1 MKRLFLILSLIC
13 FIAPFATSQSVQSDS
28 LFAKGVEL
36 YNAGKYKDAI
46 YFFKESDKLDKAQ
59 LDSTSN
65 RRRYSSMWL
74 ASSYFH
80 AGDTA
85 NAKQIEKYYYLQPVD
100 RRLTVQSDSLSAIG
114 TELFIAGR
122 LDEARSHILRCAEIK
137 KNLLGEDN
145 WSYAHSLADYARISY
160 HLRDSVAALEYLLKA
175 DPIFKQNF

>member
-122 LDEARSHILRCAEIK
+122 LDEAR
-137 KNLLGEDN
+137 
-145 WSYAHSLADYARISY
+145 ISY
-160 HLRDSVAALEYLLKA
+160 HLRDSVAALEYLLKQIQFLNKTLA
-175 DPIFKQNF
+175 TNQKNTLIYWAKSDPPMQYSGLIATS